1 MIRQLL
7 FYSILLQIFSFSCFA
22 QDDTEEE
29 TTSADSFA
37 KEELLEEQKYLNF
50 KATFIESIK
59 QKSIENYDKALELL
73 TKCEAI
79 YPENTSMLFEKAK
92 NHFALK
98 QYIEAHHYCDKALE
112 IEPDNFW
119 VMVLSRDIYEKEY
132 NYGKAIQIQK
142 NLYSKKKQEAE
153 NLLRLY
159 FRSKSKKEGLA
170 LIDEIER
177 KNITILNID
186 FYKKHFNASQKTSA
200 KKPNGNGPADKS
212 SLSSLKTVFSQTKE
226 YKILLE
232 ILKIETSEKQ
242 FKNLLS
248 YSHKGL
254 ALFPAQAKMY
264 LYKGIALNGLGK
276 HKEAAS
282 VLESGLD
289 YVFDNPI
296 LLKEFYNALITA
308 YSGTKTMSKV
318 NYYKQMVQ
326 KL

>member
-7 FYSILLQIFSFSCFA
+7 FYSMLLQIFSFSCFA

-29 TTSADSFA
+29 TTSANSFA
-37 KEELLEEQKYLNF
+37 KEELVKEQKYLTF
-50 KATFIESIK
+50 KAAYIESIK

-73 TKCEAI
+73 AKCEAI
-79 YPENTSMLFEKAK
+79 YPENTPMLFEKAK

-112 IEPDNFW
+112 IEPDSFW
-119 VMVLSRDIYEKEY
+119 IMALSRDIYEKEY
-132 NYGKAIQIQK
+132 NYGKAIEIQK

-159 FRSKSKKEGLA
+159 YRTKNKKEGLA
-170 LIDEIER
+170 LVNEIER
-177 KNITILNID
+177 KNISILNID
-186 FYKKHFNASQKTSA
+186 FYKKQFNNSTKITAKT
-200 KKPNGNGPADKS
+200 PNKNGLAGES
-212 SLSSLKTVFSQTKE
+212 NLSNLKTVFSQTKE
-226 YKILLE
+226 YKILQK
-232 ILKIETSEKQ
+232 ILKIEAAEKQ
-242 FKNLLS
+242 FENLLS
-248 YSHKGL
+248 NSDKGL
-254 ALFPAQAKMY
+254 ALFPAQAKIY

-289 YVFDNPI
+289 YIFDNTI
-296 LLKEFYNALITA
+296 LLKEFYTALITS
-308 YSGTKTMSKV
+308 YSGTNTMSKV